1 MWTKPNMITKAKI
14 SNMAF
19 VRCEVLE
26 KKARLQHYGF
36 TSSGDEVFDRRLLS
50 LRPFLGTWR
59 SGAHGAADILKQRSI
74 MII

>member
-26 KKARLQHYGF
+26 KKHGFSITDLLQVGMKYSIEDCYLYGHF
-36 TSSGDEVFDRRLLS
+36 SALGEVEHMV
-50 LRPFLGTWR
+50 RPTF
-59 SGAHGAADILKQRSI
+59 SNKDP
-74 MII
+74 